1 VASEAFQQAAD
12 AQARALGMKPAM
24 VWVPHP
30 IQNRTPEELQSIAAN
45 AVDEMLA
52 QISSEHAHGEPA

>member
-1 VASEAFQQAAD
+1 
-12 AQARALGMKPAM
+12 MKPAM